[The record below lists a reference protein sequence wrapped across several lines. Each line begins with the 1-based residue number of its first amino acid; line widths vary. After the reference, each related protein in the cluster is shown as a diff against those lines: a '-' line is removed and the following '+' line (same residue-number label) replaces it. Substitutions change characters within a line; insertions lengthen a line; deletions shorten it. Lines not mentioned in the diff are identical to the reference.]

1 MTISNSDL
9 QYKKYQEDI
18 LVNNL
23 PNLSLLKIIETQE
36 LSLSFIIKNIIYGKK
51 IMREEKDI
59 SLNDITTYQN
69 YSSDEIKKEVIRYLL
84 KK

>member
-36 LSLSFIIKNIIYGKK
+36 LSLPFIIKNIIYGKK